1 MSYSYED
8 IVRGG
13 KGNMS
18 IIRFVRGT
26 QEQFDK
32 MIDKTNMI
40 KPDLYMKDDT
50 IYFVIPDET
59 KPIKETSGTSAL
71 VDGVAS
77 GSEDVDL
84 SKRTL
89 ADDILDSAF
98 KTKLEELLV

>member
-18 IIRFVRGT
+18 VIRFVRGT

-32 MIDKTNMI
+32 IIDKTNVV

-59 KPIKETSGTSAL
+59 SGTSAL
-71 VDGVAS
+71 VDRGDK
-77 GSEDVDL
+77 SESIEENPFL
-84 SKRTL
+84 Q
-89 ADDILDSAF
+89 DSINSD
-98 KTKLEELLV
+98 TTYPR

>member
-1 MSYSYED
+1 MAYNYEY
-8 IVRGG
+8 IVKGG

-32 MIDKTNMI
+32 MIDKTGVV

-59 KPIKETSGTSAL
+59 KPIKVKYDDRKVEWNESGVGSL
-71 VDGVAS
+71 VKNNDRPES
-77 GSEDVDL
+77 IEENPFL
-84 SKRTL
+84 QEL
-89 ADDILDSAF
+89 IDI
-98 KTKLEELLV
+98 